1 MKRLLSFLLLFAALS
16 VPNFANAQSYAPVG
30 PQTSVPVATVTGG
43 GWTECY
49 RETYAATGT
58 TVASVL
64 AACSGPNLMMACR
77 ATGSATLDLLAWA
90 PKTDVTTDTGTTNVT
105 HNANG
110 SGWYFNDSW
119 SWGFAAL
126 GDAIS
131 RNSCDTENS
140 NPSTRLCWHTSYGAP
155 GTIQA
160 GYRCGGNSTFN
171 TTFERILYTSNAT
184 PVPSL
189 QPWAMLLMMV
199 AMVGAGLALLR
210 QRQKGLMG
218 SF

>member
-1 MKRLLSFLLLFAALS
+1 
-16 VPNFANAQSYAPVG
+16 
-30 PQTSVPVATVTGG
+30 
-43 GWTECY
+43 
-49 RETYAATGT
+49 
-58 TVASVL
+58 
-64 AACSGPNLMMACR
+64 MMACR

-110 SGWYFNDSW
+110 SGWYFNDKY

-131 RNSCDTENS
+131 RYSCDTASS
-140 NPSTRLCWHTSYGAP
+140 NPSTRLCWHTAPP
-155 GTIQA
+155 GTISY
-160 GYRCGGNSTFN
+160 GYRCGANFLNHSTA
-171 TTFERILYTSNAT
+171 FERILYTSNAT

>member
-30 PQTSVPVATVTGG
+30 PQTSVTVATVTGG

-110 SGWYFNDSW
+110 SGWYFNDNW

-126 GDAIS
+126 GDAII
-131 RNSCDTENS
+131 RNSCDVGSS
-140 NPSTRLCWHTSYGAP
+140 NPSTRLCWHTGSGAP
-155 GTIQA
+155 GTISS
-160 GYRCGGNSTFN
+160 GYRCGANSTFR

-199 AMVGAGLALLR
+199 AMVGVGLTLLR

-218 SF
+218 GF